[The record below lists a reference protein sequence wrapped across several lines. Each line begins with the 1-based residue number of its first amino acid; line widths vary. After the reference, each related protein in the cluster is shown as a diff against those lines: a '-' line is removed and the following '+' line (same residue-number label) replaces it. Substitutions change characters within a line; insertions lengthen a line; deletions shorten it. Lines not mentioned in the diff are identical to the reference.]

1 MMGFTSIWHWVIVLI
16 IVVILFG
23 GRGKLS
29 SLMGDLGTGLRNFK
43 RGMNKEDEDLNN
55 VDSKQIEGVVDIS
68 SDSKTEQKENISQKK
83 H

>member
-1 MMGFTSIWHWVIVLI
+1 MGFTSIWHWVIVLI

-43 RGMNKEDEDLNN
+43 RGMNKDGDEENN
-55 VDSKQIEGVVDIS
+55 EAQSKQIEVA
-68 SDSKTEQKENISQKK
+68 SDPSGEETVKNNNKVTKN
-83 H
+83 

>member
-1 MMGFTSIWHWVIVLI
+1 MGFTSIWHWVIVLI

-43 RGMNKEDEDLNN
+43 RGMNKDGDEEANEAQ
-55 VDSKQIEGVVDIS
+55 SKQIEVAI
-68 SDSKTEQKENISQKK
+68 DSPADKTVERNSKVKK
-83 H
+83 N

>member
-1 MMGFTSIWHWVIVLI
+1 MGFTSIWHWLIVLI

-29 SLMGDLGTGLRNFK
+29 SLMGDLGTGLSIFK
-43 RGMNKEDEDLNN
+43 RGMNKEDDDLSN

-68 SDSKTEQKENISQKK
+68 SDSKTEQKENISRKNQ
-83 H
+83 

>member
-1 MMGFTSIWHWVIVLI
+1 MGFTSIWHWLIVLI

-43 RGMNKEDEDLNN
+43 RGMNKEDGDLSNA
-55 VDSKQIEGVVDIS
+55 DSKQIEGVVDVS
-68 SDSKTEQKENISQKK
+68 SDFKTEQKENVSKK
-83 H
+83 NQ